1 MISMV
6 LDRERPLDV
15 VQTILSQRIRF
26 EIWTENEVGMRYEHL
41 NRERLMHSD
50 RIEIVA
56 NPATILRLLIR
67 EVLLVMGLESSPYRT
82 LLLDSASAR
91 GICSREGVKNHA
103 SFVNESSMVFA
114 VGEMRCC
121 HGRSV

>member
-1 MISMV
+1 MV
-6 LDRERPLDV
+6 LDRERRLDV
-15 VQTILSQRIRF
+15 VQTNLSQRIRF

-41 NRERLMHSD
+41 NRERLLHND

-56 NPATILRLLIR
+56 NPPYLRLLIR
-67 EVLLVMGLESSPYRT
+67 EVLLVMGLEVHT
-82 LLLDSASAR
+82 ELLLDSASAR

-103 SFVNESSMVFA
+103 SFVNESSMAFA